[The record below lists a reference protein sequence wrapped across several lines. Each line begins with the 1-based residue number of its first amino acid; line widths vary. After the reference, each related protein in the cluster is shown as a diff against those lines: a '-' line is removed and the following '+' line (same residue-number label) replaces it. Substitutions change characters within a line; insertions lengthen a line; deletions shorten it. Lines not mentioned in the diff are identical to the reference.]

1 MNVTRIK
8 PLAAVAGLA
17 AVGVAVAVNLGST
30 ATADDVAGGSGDSST
45 VGEYTSPTITA
56 MSVDPTAMNLGAT
69 ATANPPKATLATA
82 EATPS
87 LKASAAPECVNN
99 GQCP

>member
-17 AVGVAVAVNLGST
+17 AIAVAVNLGST
-30 ATADDVAGGSGDSST
+30 ATTHDVAGGSGDSST

-56 MSVDPTAMNLGAT
+56 MSVDPTAMKLGAT
-69 ATANPPKATLATA
+69 ATAVAPKATLATA
-82 EATPS
+82 DATPS